1 MANPVELKRYKSA
14 LRLLEG
20 LISDETRTSDGFVIF
35 QLWKMMMSDEKRQL
49 ATMLFGNRMNY
60 CYDWKVFGTPSEI
73 FERLRE

>member
-35 QLWKMMMSDEKRQL
+35 N
-49 ATMLFGNRMNY
+49 FG
-60 CYDWKVFGTPSEI
+60 K
-73 FERLRE
+73 